1 MEDQL
6 VLVESEDRDPQNY
19 NAYLKVRI
27 ILLVPG
33 DLLNPAIRNSEN
45 TLTANT
51 AFDSF
56 EWLCT
61 SVINLCT
68 FRFPLSRPT

>member
-19 NAYLKVRI
+19 NAYLKVRM
-27 ILLVPG
+27 ILLVLG
-33 DLLNPAIRNSEN
+33 DLLNATIRFNSEN
-45 TLTANT
+45 MLTADI

-56 EWLCT
+56 G
-61 SVINLCT
+61 
-68 FRFPLSRPT
+68 P